1 MSITLKSLK
10 KSTNLFLRNKFSH
23 NDNIQKSLTSE
34 RYMASQVLEAELIEP
49 IDINS
54 NDNSSNLALGGTI
67 AVSIIFILLSALIGS
82 SITKDLNPANSG
94 DNLQGEQVYFSWS
107 EPEYMPRH
115 EECIDPNNGQDEGY
129 IGYGIGYEPSLSID
143 SEGNLFVTAHKD
155 LRWGGEGNP
164 FAPVLGGDLDSW
176 YACEDGEMTSWDYW
190 ASWFWISN
198 DGGDTWGHGDNFNP
212 TPGNLVN
219 SAIGS
224 ATGAGSECLGDEGD
238 IAVDANDVVYYLDTT
253 LEDNWWHKFT
263 DGGNT
268 YISPSVCER
277 MQTMAADDRPWVAAQ
292 GDGIIHYLG
301 NSGASPPEC
310 SGDVGRYWYYH
321 SESGGAPF
329 SQCYAM
335 PGGWST
341 ISSQNNGPYV
351 FVAQEDADSA
361 SGTVQ
366 VRVSP
371 EYGRGTGPSPSDGTW
386 QEPVNVGPRTG
397 NCPEGYPVVNNN
409 EGGMVVVTWADCPN
423 GNTGPWEMNVA
434 VSYDNGTNWSN
445 WNATPFERGIA
456 MYPFVSITEEN
467 IVSIAFYGLDFD
479 QNNSQDGYVQG
490 KKWYL
495 YAGALENPMQ
505 NDTWDFRIVD
515 PTPLHTVTSYEETEG
530 DTHAL
535 HDFFETVMSPDG
547 TWMGIAYQE
556 NVGAHPFEENEE
568 QRYIKF
574 VRGDISSSHSV
585 AESSSQAKASKI
597 PWFEPNQLIIASR
610 V

>member
-1 MSITLKSLK
+1 
-10 KSTNLFLRNKFSH
+10 
-23 NDNIQKSLTSE
+23 
-34 RYMASQVLEAELIEP
+34 MASQVLDAELIEP
-49 IDINS
+49 VDINLG
-54 NDNSSNLALGGTI
+54 DNSSNLALGGTI

-82 SITKDLNPANSG
+82 SITKDLNPANIG
-94 DNLQGEQVYFSWS
+94 DNLQGEQIYFSWS

-164 FAPVLGGDLDSW
+164 FAPVIGGNLDTW

-198 DGGDTWGHGDNFNP
+198 DGGETWGHGENFEP

-219 SAIGS
+219 SAVGS
-224 ATGAGSECLGDEGD
+224 VSGSGSECLGDEGD

-310 SGDVGRYWYYH
+310 TADVGRYWYYH

-351 FVAQEDADSA
+351 FVAQEDADSD

-371 EYGRGTGPSPSDGTW
+371 EYGRGTGPGPSDGTW
-386 QEPVNVGPRTG
+386 LEPVTVGPRNG

-445 WNATPFERGIA
+445 WNATPFDRGIA
-456 MYPFVSITEEN
+456 MYPFVSITEDN
-467 IVSIAFYGLDFD
+467 IVSISFYGLDFD
-479 QNNSQDGYVQG
+479 QDNSQDGYVEG

-495 YAGALENPMQ
+495 YAGALRSPME
-505 NDTWDFRIVD
+505 NDTWDFKVVD
-515 PTPLHTVTSYEETEG
+515 PTPLHTVTSYEQSEG

-547 TWMGIAYQE
+547 DWIGIAYQE
-556 NVGAHPFEENEE
+556 NVGEHPFEENEE

-574 VRGDISSSHSV
+574 VRGDISSSHSI
-585 AESSSQAKASKI
+585 AESSSQAKVSKI

-610 V
+610 M

>member
-1 MSITLKSLK
+1 
-10 KSTNLFLRNKFSH
+10 
-23 NDNIQKSLTSE
+23 
-34 RYMASQVLEAELIEP
+34 MASQVLEAELIEP
-49 IDINS
+49 VDINLG
-54 NDNSSNLALGGTI
+54 DNSSNLALGGTI

-82 SITKDLNPANSG
+82 SITKDLNPANIG
-94 DNLQGEQVYFSWS
+94 DNLQGEQIYFSWS

-164 FAPVLGGDLDSW
+164 FAPVIGGNLDTW

-198 DGGDTWGHGDNFNP
+198 DGGETWGHGENFEP

-219 SAIGS
+219 SAVGS
-224 ATGAGSECLGDEGD
+224 VSGSGSECLGDEGD

-310 SGDVGRYWYYH
+310 TADVGRYWYYH

-351 FVAQEDADSA
+351 FVAQEDADSD

-371 EYGRGTGPSPSDGTW
+371 EYGRGTGPGPSDGTW
-386 QEPVNVGPRTG
+386 LEPVTVGPRNG

-445 WNATPFERGIA
+445 WNATPFDRGIA
-456 MYPFVSITEEN
+456 MYPFVSITEDN
-467 IVSIAFYGLDFD
+467 IVSISFYGLDFD
-479 QNNSQDGYVQG
+479 QDNSQDGYVEG

-495 YAGALENPMQ
+495 YAGALRSPME
-505 NDTWDFRIVD
+505 NDTWDFKVVD
-515 PTPLHTVTSYEETEG
+515 PTPLHTVTSYEQSEG

-547 TWMGIAYQE
+547 DWIGIAYQE
-556 NVGAHPFEENEE
+556 NVGEHPFEENEE
-568 QRYIKF
+568 KRYIKF
-574 VRGDISSSHSV
+574 VRGDISSSHSI
-585 AESSSQAKASKI
+585 AESSSQAKVSKI

-610 V
+610 M

>member
-1 MSITLKSLK
+1 
-10 KSTNLFLRNKFSH
+10 
-23 NDNIQKSLTSE
+23 
-34 RYMASQVLEAELIEP
+34 MASQVLEAELIEP
-49 IDINS
+49 SEINS
-54 NDNSSNLALGGTI
+54 GDNSSSLALGGTI

-143 SEGNLFVTAHKD
+143 SGGNLFVTAHKD

-164 FAPVLGGDLDSW
+164 FAPVIGGNLDTW

-198 DGGDTWGHGDNFNP
+198 DGGETWGHGENFEP

-219 SAIGS
+219 SAVGS
-224 ATGAGSECLGDEGD
+224 VSGSGSECLGDEGD

-310 SGDVGRYWYYH
+310 TADVGRYWYYH

-351 FVAQEDADSA
+351 FVAQEDADSD

-371 EYGRGTGPSPSDGTW
+371 EYGRGTGPGPSDGTW
-386 QEPVNVGPRTG
+386 LEPVTVGPRNG

-445 WNATPFERGIA
+445 WNATPFDRGIA
-456 MYPFVSITEEN
+456 MYPFVSITEDN
-467 IVSIAFYGLDFD
+467 IVSISFYGLDFD
-479 QNNSQDGYVQG
+479 QDNSQDGYVEG

-495 YAGALENPMQ
+495 YAGALRSPME
-505 NDTWDFRIVD
+505 NDTWDFKVVD
-515 PTPLHTVTSYEETEG
+515 PTPLHTVTSYEQSEG

-547 TWMGIAYQE
+547 DWIGIAYQE
-556 NVGAHPFEENEE
+556 NVGEHPFEENEE

-574 VRGDISSSHSV
+574 VRGDISSSHSI
-585 AESSSQAKASKI
+585 AESSSQAKVSKI

-610 V
+610 M

>member
-1 MSITLKSLK
+1 
-10 KSTNLFLRNKFSH
+10 
-23 NDNIQKSLTSE
+23 
-34 RYMASQVLEAELIEP
+34 MASQVLEAELIEP
-49 IDINS
+49 VDINLG
-54 NDNSSNLALGGTI
+54 DNSSNLALGGTI

-115 EECIDPNNGQDEGY
+115 EECIDPNNGQNQGY

-143 SEGNLFVTAHKD
+143 SGGNLFVTAHKD

-164 FAPVLGGDLDSW
+164 FAPVIGGNLDTW

-198 DGGDTWGHGDNFNP
+198 DGGETWGHGENFEP

-219 SAIGS
+219 SAVGS
-224 ATGAGSECLGDEGD
+224 VSGSGSECLGDEGD

-310 SGDVGRYWYYH
+310 TADVGRYWYYH

-351 FVAQEDADSA
+351 FVAQEDADSD

-371 EYGRGTGPSPSDGTW
+371 EYGRGTGPGPSDGTW
-386 QEPVNVGPRTG
+386 LEPVTVGPRTG

-445 WNATPFERGIA
+445 WNATPFDRGIA
-456 MYPFVSITEEN
+456 MYPFVSITEDN
-467 IVSIAFYGLDFD
+467 IVSISFYGLDFD
-479 QNNSQDGYVQG
+479 QDNSQDGYVEG

-495 YAGALENPMQ
+495 YAGALRSPME
-505 NDTWDFRIVD
+505 NDTWDFKVVD
-515 PTPLHTVTSYEETEG
+515 PTPLHTVTSYEQSEG

-547 TWMGIAYQE
+547 DWIGIAYQE
-556 NVGAHPFEENEE
+556 NVGEHPFEENEE

-574 VRGDISSSHSV
+574 VRGDISSSHSI
-585 AESSSQAKASKI
+585 AESSSQAKVSKI

-610 V
+610 M

>member
-1 MSITLKSLK
+1 
-10 KSTNLFLRNKFSH
+10 
-23 NDNIQKSLTSE
+23 
-34 RYMASQVLEAELIEP
+34 MASQVLEAELIEP
-49 IDINS
+49 VDINLG
-54 NDNSSNLALGGTI
+54 DNSSNLALGGTI

-82 SITKDLNPANSG
+82 SITKDLNPANIG
-94 DNLQGEQVYFSWS
+94 DNLQGEQIYFSWS

-164 FAPVLGGDLDSW
+164 FAPVIGGNLDTW

-198 DGGDTWGHGDNFNP
+198 DGGETWGHGENFEP

-219 SAIGS
+219 SAVGS
-224 ATGAGSECLGDEGD
+224 VSGSGSECLGDEGD

-310 SGDVGRYWYYH
+310 TADVGRYWYYH

-351 FVAQEDADSA
+351 FVAQEDADSD

-371 EYGRGTGPSPSDGTW
+371 EYGRGTGPGPSDGTW
-386 QEPVNVGPRTG
+386 LEPVTVGPRNG

-445 WNATPFERGIA
+445 WNATPFDRGIA
-456 MYPFVSITEEN
+456 MYPFVSITEDN
-467 IVSIAFYGLDFD
+467 IVSISFYGLDFD
-479 QNNSQDGYVQG
+479 QDNSQDGYVEG

-495 YAGALENPMQ
+495 YAGALRNPME
-505 NDTWDFRIVD
+505 NDTWDFKVVD
-515 PTPLHTVTSYEETEG
+515 PTPLHTVTSYEQSEG

-547 TWMGIAYQE
+547 DWIGIAYQE
-556 NVGAHPFEENEE
+556 NVGEHPFEENEE

-574 VRGDISSSHSV
+574 VRGDISSSHSI
-585 AESSSQAKASKI
+585 AESSSQAKVSKI

-610 V
+610 M

>member
-1 MSITLKSLK
+1 
-10 KSTNLFLRNKFSH
+10 
-23 NDNIQKSLTSE
+23 
-34 RYMASQVLEAELIEP
+34 MASQVLEAELIEP
-49 IDINS
+49 VDLNLG
-54 NDNSSNLALGGTI
+54 DNSSNLALGGTI

-94 DNLQGEQVYFSWS
+94 EKIQGEQVYFSWS

-155 LRWGGEGNP
+155 LRWGGEGSP
-164 FAPVLGGDLDSW
+164 FAPALGGDLDTW

-198 DGGDTWGHGDNFNP
+198 DGGETWGHGENFEP

-219 SAIGS
+219 SAVGS
-224 ATGAGSECLGDEGD
+224 VSGSGSECLGDEGD

-310 SGDVGRYWYYH
+310 TADVGRYWYYH

-351 FVAQEDADSA
+351 FVAQEDADSN

-371 EYGRGTGPSPSDGTW
+371 EYGRGTGPGPSDGTW
-386 QEPVNVGPRTG
+386 LEPVTVGPRNG

-445 WNATPFERGIA
+445 WNATPFDRGIA
-456 MYPFVSITEEN
+456 MYPFVSITEDN
-467 IVSIAFYGLDFD
+467 IVSISFYGLDFD
-479 QNNSQDGYVQG
+479 QDNSQDGYVEG

-495 YAGALENPMQ
+495 YAGALRNPME
-505 NDTWDFRIVD
+505 NDTWDFKVVD
-515 PTPLHTVTSYEETEG
+515 PTPLHTVTSYEQSEG

-547 TWMGIAYQE
+547 DWIGIAYQE
-556 NVGAHPFEENEE
+556 NVGDHPFEENEE

-574 VRGDISSSHSV
+574 VRGDISSSHSI
-585 AESSSQAKASKI
+585 AESSSQAKVSKI

-610 V
+610 M

>member
-1 MSITLKSLK
+1 
-10 KSTNLFLRNKFSH
+10 
-23 NDNIQKSLTSE
+23 
-34 RYMASQVLEAELIEP
+34 MASQVLEAELIEP
-49 IDINS
+49 VDINLG
-54 NDNSSNLALGGTI
+54 DNSSNLALGGTI

-94 DNLQGEQVYFSWS
+94 DNLQGEQIYFSWS

-164 FAPVLGGDLDSW
+164 FAPVIGGNLDTW

-198 DGGDTWGHGDNFNP
+198 DGGETWGHGENFEP

-219 SAIGS
+219 SAVGS
-224 ATGAGSECLGDEGD
+224 VSGSGSECLGDEGD

-277 MQTMAADDRPWVAAQ
+277 MQTMAADDRPWVSAQ

-310 SGDVGRYWYYH
+310 TADVGRYWYYH

-351 FVAQEDADSA
+351 FVAQEDADSD

-371 EYGRGTGPSPSDGTW
+371 EYGRGTGPGPSDGTW
-386 QEPVNVGPRTG
+386 LEPVTVGPRTG

-456 MYPFVSITEEN
+456 MYPFVSITEDN
-467 IVSIAFYGLDFD
+467 IVSISFYGLDFD
-479 QNNSQDGYVQG
+479 QDNSQDGYVEG

-495 YAGALENPMQ
+495 YAGALRSPMEH
-505 NDTWDFRIVD
+505 DTWDFKVVD
-515 PTPLHTVTSYEETEG
+515 PTPLHTVTSYEQSEG

-547 TWMGIAYQE
+547 DWIGIAYQE
-556 NVGAHPFEENEE
+556 NVGEHPFEENEE

-574 VRGDISSSHSV
+574 VRGDISSSHSI
-585 AESSSQAKASKI
+585 AESSSQAKVSKI

-610 V
+610 M

>member
-1 MSITLKSLK
+1 MKNTK
-10 KSTNLFLRNKFSH
+10 H
-23 NDNIQKSLTSE
+23 DNVQKSHVVKTI
-34 RYMASQVLEAELIEP
+34 MASPILEAELIEQDAP
-49 IDINS
+49 S
-54 NDNSSNLALGGTI
+54 LGSKDNSSNLALSGTVAI
-67 AVSIIFILLSALIGS
+67 SIVFILLAALIGS
-82 SITKDLNPANSG
+82 SVSKNLSPLEVSDT
-94 DNLQGEQVYFSWS
+94 LQGEQIYFSWE

-129 IGYGIGYEPSLSID
+129 EGYGIGYEPSLSID
-143 SEGNLFVTAHKD
+143 SQGNMFITAHKD
-155 LRWGGEGNP
+155 LRWGGEGSP
-164 FAPVLGGDLDSW
+164 FAPALGGDLDTW
-176 YACEDGEMTSWDYW
+176 YACQDGEMTSWDYW

-198 DGGDTWGHGDNFNP
+198 DGGETWDHGSNFDP
-212 TPGNLVN
+212 TPGNLAN

-224 ATGAGSECLGDEGD
+224 VTGSGSECLGDEGD

-310 SGDVGRYWYYH
+310 TADVGRYWYYH

-351 FVAQEDADSA
+351 FVAQEDEDSN

-366 VRVSP
+366 VRISA
-371 EYGRGTGPSPSDGTW
+371 EYGRGTGPGPGEGTW
-386 QEPVNVGPRTG
+386 NSPVNVGPRQG
-397 NCPEGYPVVNNN
+397 NCPEGYPVINNN
-409 EGGMVVVTWADCPN
+409 EGGTVVVTWADCPN
-423 GNTGPWEMNVA
+423 GNTDPWELNVA
-434 VSYDNGTNWSN
+434 VSYNNGSNWSQ
-445 WNATPFERGIA
+445 WNATPFDRGIA
-456 MYPFVSITEEN
+456 MYPFVSITEDN
-467 IVSIAFYGLDFD
+467 IVSIAFYGLDFG
-479 QNNSQDGYVQG
+479 QNNSQDDYVAG
-490 KKWYL
+490 KDWYL
-495 YAGALENPMQ
+495 YAGALQEPMEG
-505 NDTWDFRIVD
+505 DIWDFRIVD
-515 PTPLHTVTSYEETEG
+515 PTPLHTVTTYEETNG

-547 TWMGIAYQE
+547 SWVGIAYQE
-556 NVGAHPFEENEE
+556 NIGLHPFEDNEE

-574 VRGDISSSHSV
+574 IRGDISEAHSIS
-585 AESSSQAKASKI
+585 ASSSQPESTLL
-597 PWFEPNQLIIASR
+597 PWFGPNQLIIASR
-610 V
+610 T

>member
-1 MSITLKSLK
+1 
-10 KSTNLFLRNKFSH
+10 
-23 NDNIQKSLTSE
+23 
-34 RYMASQVLEAELIEP
+34 MASQVLEAELIEP
-49 IDINS
+49 VDINLG
-54 NDNSSNLALGGTI
+54 DNSSNLALGGTI

-82 SITKDLNPANSG
+82 SITKDLNPANIG
-94 DNLQGEQVYFSWS
+94 DNLQGEQIYFSWS

-164 FAPVLGGDLDSW
+164 FAPVIGGNLDTW

-198 DGGDTWGHGDNFNP
+198 DGGETWGHGENFEP

-219 SAIGS
+219 SAVGS
-224 ATGAGSECLGDEGD
+224 VSGSGSECLGDEGD

-310 SGDVGRYWYYH
+310 TADVGRYWYYH

-351 FVAQEDADSA
+351 FVAQEDADSD

-371 EYGRGTGPSPSDGTW
+371 EYGRGTGPGPSDGTW
-386 QEPVNVGPRTG
+386 LEPVTVGPRNG

-445 WNATPFERGIA
+445 WNATPFDRGIA
-456 MYPFVSITEEN
+456 MYPFVSITEDN
-467 IVSIAFYGLDFD
+467 IVSISFYGLDFD
-479 QNNSQDGYVQG
+479 QDNSQDGYVEG

-495 YAGALENPMQ
+495 YAGALRSPME
-505 NDTWDFRIVD
+505 NDTWDFKVVD
-515 PTPLHTVTSYEETEG
+515 PTPLHTVTSYEQSEG

-547 TWMGIAYQE
+547 DWIGIAYQE
-556 NVGAHPFEENEE
+556 NVGEHPFEENEE

-574 VRGDISSSHSV
+574 VRGDISSSHSI
-585 AESSSQAKASKI
+585 AESSSQAKVSKI

-610 V
+610 M

>member
-1 MSITLKSLK
+1 
-10 KSTNLFLRNKFSH
+10 
-23 NDNIQKSLTSE
+23 
-34 RYMASQVLEAELIEP
+34 MASQVLEAELIEP
-49 IDINS
+49 VDINLG
-54 NDNSSNLALGGTI
+54 DNSSNLALGGTI

-82 SITKDLNPANSG
+82 SITKDLNPANIG
-94 DNLQGEQVYFSWS
+94 DNLQGEQIYFSWS

-164 FAPVLGGDLDSW
+164 FAPVIGGNLDTW

-198 DGGDTWGHGDNFNP
+198 DGGETWGHGENFEP

-219 SAIGS
+219 SAVGS
-224 ATGAGSECLGDEGD
+224 VSGSGSECLGDEGD

-310 SGDVGRYWYYH
+310 TADVGRYWYYH

-351 FVAQEDADSA
+351 FVAQEDADSD

-371 EYGRGTGPSPSDGTW
+371 EYGRGTGPGPSDGTW
-386 QEPVNVGPRTG
+386 LEPVTVGPRNG

-445 WNATPFERGIA
+445 WNATPFDRGIA
-456 MYPFVSITEEN
+456 MYPFVSITEDN
-467 IVSIAFYGLDFD
+467 IVSISFYGLDFD
-479 QNNSQDGYVQG
+479 QDNSQDGYVEG

-495 YAGALENPMQ
+495 YAGALRSPME
-505 NDTWDFRIVD
+505 NDTWDFKVVD
-515 PTPLHTVTSYEETEG
+515 PTPLHTVTSYEQSEG

-547 TWMGIAYQE
+547 DWIGIAYQE
-556 NVGAHPFEENEE
+556 NIGEHPFEENEE

-574 VRGDISSSHSV
+574 VRGDISSSHSI
-585 AESSSQAKASKI
+585 AESSSQAKVSKI

-610 V
+610 M

>member
-1 MSITLKSLK
+1 
-10 KSTNLFLRNKFSH
+10 
-23 NDNIQKSLTSE
+23 
-34 RYMASQVLEAELIEP
+34 MASQVLEAELIEP
-49 IDINS
+49 VDINLG
-54 NDNSSNLALGGTI
+54 DNSSNLALGGTI

-94 DNLQGEQVYFSWS
+94 DNLQGEQIYFSWS

-164 FAPVLGGDLDSW
+164 FAPVIGGNLDTW

-198 DGGDTWGHGDNFNP
+198 DGGETWGHGENFEP

-219 SAIGS
+219 SAVGS
-224 ATGAGSECLGDEGD
+224 VSGSGSECLGDEGD

-310 SGDVGRYWYYH
+310 TADVGRYWYYH

-351 FVAQEDADSA
+351 FVAQEDADSD

-371 EYGRGTGPSPSDGTW
+371 EYGRGTGPGPSDGTW
-386 QEPVNVGPRTG
+386 LEPVTVGPRNG

-456 MYPFVSITEEN
+456 MYPFVSITEDN
-467 IVSIAFYGLDFD
+467 IVSISFYGLDFD
-479 QNNSQDGYVQG
+479 QDNSQDGYVEG

-495 YAGALENPMQ
+495 YAGALRSPME
-505 NDTWDFRIVD
+505 NDTWDFKVVD
-515 PTPLHTVTSYEETEG
+515 PTPLHTVTSYEQSEG

-547 TWMGIAYQE
+547 DWIGIAYQE
-556 NVGAHPFEENEE
+556 NVGEHPFEENEE

-574 VRGDISSSHSV
+574 VRGDISSSHSI
-585 AESSSQAKASKI
+585 AESSSQAKVSKI

-610 V
+610 M

>member
-1 MSITLKSLK
+1 
-10 KSTNLFLRNKFSH
+10 
-23 NDNIQKSLTSE
+23 
-34 RYMASQVLEAELIEP
+34 MASQVLEAELIEP
-49 IDINS
+49 SEINS
-54 NDNSSNLALGGTI
+54 GDNSSSLALGGTI

-82 SITKDLNPANSG
+82 SITNDLNPVNSG
-94 DNLQGEQVYFSWS
+94 DNIQGEQVYFAWS

-143 SEGNLFVTAHKD
+143 SGGNLFVTAHKD

-164 FAPVLGGDLDSW
+164 FAPVIGGNLDTW

-198 DGGDTWGHGDNFNP
+198 DGGETWGHGENFEP
-212 TPGNLVN
+212 TPGNLAN
-219 SAIGS
+219 SAVGS

-310 SGDVGRYWYYH
+310 SADVGRYWYYH

-351 FVAQEDADSA
+351 FVAQEDADTS

-366 VRVSP
+366 VRISP
-371 EYGRGTGPSPSDGTW
+371 EYGRGTGPGPNDGTW
-386 QEPVNVGPRTG
+386 LEPVAVGPRNG

-456 MYPFVSITEEN
+456 MYPFVSITEDN

-479 QNNSQDGYVQG
+479 QDNSQDGYVQG
-490 KKWYL
+490 KEWYL
-495 YAGALENPMQ
+495 YAGALKNPMQ

-535 HDFFETVMSPDG
+535 HDFFETVMSPEGD
-547 TWMGIAYQE
+547 WMGIAYQE
-556 NVGAHPFEENEE
+556 NIGLHPFEENEE

-585 AESSSQAKASKI
+585 EESSSQAKVSKT

-610 V
+610 M

>member
-1 MSITLKSLK
+1 
-10 KSTNLFLRNKFSH
+10 
-23 NDNIQKSLTSE
+23 
-34 RYMASQVLEAELIEP
+34 MASQVLEAELIEP
-49 IDINS
+49 VDLNLG
-54 NDNSSNLALGGTI
+54 DNSSNLALGGTI

-94 DNLQGEQVYFSWS
+94 EKIQGEQVYFSWS

-155 LRWGGEGNP
+155 LRWGGEGSP
-164 FAPVLGGDLDSW
+164 FAPALGGDLDTW

-198 DGGDTWGHGDNFNP
+198 DGGETWGHGENFEP

-219 SAIGS
+219 SAVGS
-224 ATGAGSECLGDEGD
+224 VSGSGSECLGDEGD

-310 SGDVGRYWYYH
+310 TADVGRYWYYH

-351 FVAQEDADSA
+351 FVAQEDADSD

-371 EYGRGTGPSPSDGTW
+371 EYGRGTGPGPSDGTW
-386 QEPVNVGPRTG
+386 LEPVTVGPRNG

-445 WNATPFERGIA
+445 WNATPFDRGIA
-456 MYPFVSITEEN
+456 MYPFVSITEDN
-467 IVSIAFYGLDFD
+467 IVSISFYGLDFD
-479 QNNSQDGYVQG
+479 QDNSQDGYVEG

-495 YAGALENPMQ
+495 YAGALRNPME
-505 NDTWDFRIVD
+505 NDTWDFKVVD
-515 PTPLHTVTSYEETEG
+515 STPLHTVTSYEQSEG

-547 TWMGIAYQE
+547 DWIGIAYQE
-556 NVGAHPFEENEE
+556 NVGEHPFEENEE

-574 VRGDISSSHSV
+574 VRGDISSSHSI
-585 AESSSQAKASKI
+585 AESSSQAKVSKI

-610 V
+610 M

>member
-1 MSITLKSLK
+1 MTL
-10 KSTNLFLRNKFSH
+10 TGEIN
-23 NDNIQKSLTSE
+23 
-34 RYMASQVLEAELIEP
+34 MASQVLEAELIEP
-49 IDINS
+49 NNS
-54 NDNSSNLALGGTI
+54 ELSDNSSNIALGGTI
-67 AVSIIFILLSALIGS
+67 AVSIMFILLSALIGS
-82 SITKDLNPANSG
+82 SITKDLNPVSSA
-94 DNLQGEQVYFSWS
+94 DEFEGEQVYFSWS

-115 EECIDPNNGQDEGY
+115 DECIDPNNGQDEGY

-164 FAPVLGGDLDSW
+164 FAPLIGGSLDTW

-198 DGGDTWGHGDNFNP
+198 DGGETWGHGENFEP
-212 TPGNLVN
+212 TPGNLAN
-219 SAIGS
+219 SVAGS

-268 YISPSVCER
+268 YISPPVCER

-310 SGDVGRYWYYH
+310 SADVGRYWYYH

-341 ISSQNNGPYV
+341 ISSQNDGPYV

-371 EYGRGTGPSPSDGTW
+371 EYGRGTGPGPDDGTW
-386 QEPVNVGPRTG
+386 LEPVVVGPRNG

-445 WNATPFERGIA
+445 WNATPFDRGMA
-456 MYPFVSITEEN
+456 MYPFVSITEDN
-467 IVSIAFYGLDFD
+467 IVSIAFYGLDFG
-479 QNNSQDGYVQG
+479 QNNSQEGYVQG
-490 KKWYL
+490 KEWYL
-495 YAGALENPMQ
+495 YAGALKNPME

-515 PTPLHTVTSYEETEG
+515 PTPLHKVTAYEETEG

-535 HDFFETVMSPDG
+535 HDFFETVMSPEGD
-547 TWMGIAYQE
+547 WMGIAYQE
-556 NVGAHPFEENEE
+556 NVGEHPFEENEE

-574 VRGDISSSHSV
+574 VRGDISVSHSLKD
-585 AESSSQAKASKI
+585 SSNQTKVSKI
-597 PWFEPNQLIIASR
+597 PWFEPNQLILASR

>member
-1 MSITLKSLK
+1 MTL
-10 KSTNLFLRNKFSH
+10 TGEIN
-23 NDNIQKSLTSE
+23 
-34 RYMASQVLEAELIEP
+34 MASQVLEAELIEP
-49 IDINS
+49 NNS
-54 NDNSSNLALGGTI
+54 ELSDNSSNIALGGTI
-67 AVSIIFILLSALIGS
+67 AVSIMFILLSALIGS
-82 SITKDLNPANSG
+82 SITKDLNPVSSA
-94 DNLQGEQVYFSWS
+94 DEFEGEQVYFSWS

-115 EECIDPNNGQDEGY
+115 DECIDPNNGQDEGY

-164 FAPVLGGDLDSW
+164 FAPLIGGNLDTW

-198 DGGDTWGHGDNFNP
+198 DGGETWGHGENFEP
-212 TPGNLVN
+212 TPGNLAN
-219 SAIGS
+219 SAAGS

-268 YISPSVCER
+268 YISPPVCER

-310 SGDVGRYWYYH
+310 SADIGRYWYYH

-341 ISSQNNGPYV
+341 ISSQNDGPYV

-371 EYGRGTGPSPSDGTW
+371 EYGRGTGPGPDDGTW
-386 QEPVNVGPRTG
+386 LEPVAVGPRNG

-445 WNATPFERGIA
+445 WNATPFDRGMA
-456 MYPFVSITEEN
+456 MYPFVSITEDN

-479 QNNSQDGYVQG
+479 QNNSQEGYVQG
-490 KKWYL
+490 KQWYL
-495 YAGALENPMQ
+495 YAGALKNPME

-515 PTPLHTVTSYEETEG
+515 PTPLHTVTAYEEPEG

-535 HDFFETVMSPDG
+535 HDFFETVMSPEGD
-547 TWMGIAYQE
+547 WMGIAYQE
-556 NVGAHPFEENEE
+556 NVGEHPFEENEE

-574 VRGDISSSHSV
+574 VRGDISTSHSIKD
-585 AESSSQAKASKI
+585 SSNQTKVSKI
-597 PWFEPNQLIIASR
+597 PWFEPNQLILASR
-610 V
+610 L